1 MLACA
6 MSDRPASKPP
16 LFFVATY
23 SRLPMWAA
31 CVRPGDSVRY
41 AQLDP
46 GASVDDLRK
55 IEFGLQHLG
64 PQGQLADSLC
74 AAWRSATAQE
84 RPRILMTIGHR
95 LLCPHADLGWA
106 KSEYG
111 AQSGILKAF

>member
-1 MLACA
+1 MLTRLMLQAP
-6 MSDRPASKPP
+6 DIQTT

-23 SRLPMWAA
+23 SQLPMWAA

-84 RPRILMTIGHR
+84 RPRILMNIGHR
-95 LLCPHADLGWA
+95 LLFPHADLGWA

-111 AQSGILKAF
+111 AQTGILKAF